1 MIKTRLTFAAR
12 LCLIVIFIVG
22 AFLQPT
28 PAYAASIPAEINKQF
43 TPLQIPAGGV
53 SVLRVTVFNPNTFPL
68 TNASWTDDLDGVQ
81 PGLFIANPAN
91 VVNTCGSVGDVT
103 AVPGTTTL
111 SLANGTV
118 PAQVGATP
126 GQCYVEINVSSVTP
140 GNLINTILANNLSSQ
155 GNDGGTPVS
164 ITNLT
169 PASATIT
176 VIAVSP
182 PALSKGFTPNTIYV
196 GETSVLTIRLNNND
210 ANYNLTGATY
220 TDTLPTG
227 LVVAS
232 PNGLTLT
239 NCGPGTGA
247 ATPGGTTISLS
258 GATVTPALDCI
269 VSVNVTNATG
279 SHGAYTNTI
288 PAGPGG
294 PGSLQ
299 TDQGVTNNSPASA
312 PLNVQPVAIAKSFSP
327 STIDAGD
334 VSNLTITF
342 YNPTGSPYTGVA
354 ITDSL
359 PANLTIDAAP
369 ITNTCGFTVNHI
381 VGDTQIDV
389 SGGTIPAS
397 LMPPTP
403 NTCVL
408 TIPVRASVASSGSR
422 TNTIPA
428 NTLTAG
434 QPVTNYL
441 PATANLTI
449 QQALYGTKAYSPT
462 FINTGGT
469 SQVTITLHNRAS
481 IPLTGVTFTD
491 TLPASLTV
499 SGTPAAAQCSG
510 TVTST
515 VNSVTLTGGTIPAN
529 GNCTI
534 VFNVTSVTP
543 GVYDNAVAANTIVTN
558 QGVGHAVFSTN
569 PDLTVIDPSNLPP
582 VRIVKTF
589 DTNPISPGQHSR
601 LRIQIYAPV
610 DTSISAIDITDTLPT
625 GLIIASPPAPA
636 PSESC
641 PGGTLTAVAGSDTIH
656 YSNTTANVL
665 AAGASCSVYVSVT
678 SMTPGLYTNTIPA
691 NAITTNEGRTNT
703 DPTTANI
710 RVTSLNV
717 SKAFYPTR
725 VQAGGRS
732 VMTITLENTTD
743 SMLTNV
749 SLLDTLPGSMNNGI
763 RVAAPSNA
771 STTCGVGTVTA
782 TPGSNQVILSNGTVP
797 AQVGNVPGVCTITVD
812 VVGNDNSPNS
822 PSQHT
827 NNIPVANVSATVADT
842 GVTIQPKTSA
852 SAILYIENMSIGI
865 VKGFNPVLV
874 YGGASSV
881 MSVQLIN
888 PNANTALTGIAFTDN
903 MDPGMHLTDPVVFNT
918 GTCGGALSGNPGD
931 SAFSF
936 SGGVL
941 PPNSTCTLTVRVVMS
956 VNANRTNTI
965 PAGAVTTFNGV
976 TNPDPTAASLT
987 NLPGVSV
994 TKGFN
999 PSSVSINQPSTLTIT
1014 IKNTSTIPVVNMGLT
1029 DGLPGTLPDGLEVAN
1044 PASATNT
1051 CGGTLT
1057 ANPGDQNITL
1067 SGGGLAGVGNPGD
1080 TCVIT
1085 VQVLSTRPGS
1095 YLNIIPGGAITS
1107 DGGITNNDPTNDTL
1121 DVVAYYSLGNR
1132 VWFDTNNNSLL
1143 DGTEVGADGVT
1154 VQLYAADGSGNPTGA
1169 VLASQVTANGGYY
1182 RFDNLPEGDYVV
1194 VIPANQFSGGPL
1206 DGYWS
1211 SGTTLD
1217 GTGTVLESAAPAPNG
1232 DVDSDDNGT
1241 RQTSGSFSGAVISGP
1256 VTLGPSA
1263 SEPTGETDA
1272 DPTNPAGEAPDA
1284 FSNRTVD
1291 FGFYRQTLG
1300 DQVFVDANNNGTY
1313 DGTDT
1318 ALPGAT
1324 VQLFAADG
1332 VTEIPVG
1339 PDGVFGTADDANGG
1353 VTTGAGGTYLFS
1365 GLPQGNYIVRV
1376 TPPAGYIST
1385 VDTADSVD
1393 TGNPNTNTDD
1403 NDNGVG
1409 TASGAASSAVVTL
1422 TPGSTGAQNNNT
1434 VTNASGATANP
1445 TVDFGFITP
1454 IYSLGNRVWFDTNN
1468 NSLLD
1473 GTEVGADGVTVE
1485 LYAADGSG
1493 NPTGSVLSSQVTAN
1507 GGYYRFDNLPEGD
1520 YVVVI
1525 PANQFSGGALTGYW
1539 SSGTTLD
1546 GTGTVLE
1553 PAAPAPNG
1561 DVDSDD
1567 NGTRQTSG
1575 AFNGAVISG
1584 PVTLGPSASE
1594 PTGETDADPTNP
1606 AGEAPD
1612 AFSNRTVDF
1621 GFYRQTLGD
1630 QVFVDAN
1637 NNGTY
1642 DGTDTALSG
1651 ATVQLFAADGVTE
1664 IPVGPDGVFGTADDA
1679 NGGVTTGAGGTYSF
1693 SGLPQGNYI
1702 VRVTPPAGYI
1712 STVDSADSVD
1722 TGNPNT
1728 NTDDNDNGVGTASG
1742 AASSAV
1748 VTLTPGSAGAQNNNT
1763 VTNASGATAN
1773 PTVDFGFIATSLS
1786 ITKDDGLTT
1795 VVPGSVITYTIIVTN
1810 NGTDRPSLT
1819 IVDDLPPE
1827 VTYQN
1832 ASPVPTTVTPTTLT
1846 WAGIS
1851 LNSGDSM
1858 TITVEVVV
1866 NSAAVGPIDNKA
1878 TVTDDI
1884 IPTLT
1889 DDDNDIDTVATNNA
1903 KSITGATIDP
1913 TDPAAPAPPVL
1924 PRVLIGEIVT
1934 YQITLDVPA
1943 NANMLNLTATD
1954 ILDSGLAFVRCVSVN
1969 GGTLATNLPGGFTD
1983 ACNDPT
1989 NPTVTAEPIGN
2000 TDPVNQGRR
2009 VTFNFGDISNPTASA
2024 QQLVVNYEV
2033 VVLDIAANVN
2043 GVGGLNNSVL
2053 WRWNGGSLA
2062 AAAPPLEII
2071 EPDMSVGKDASPRIL
2086 PLGFPV
2092 TFTIDV
2098 AHTAQS
2104 AVDAYDVTLT
2114 DVLPSNFAFLPGTIQ
2129 TTGLAPTSTNYAPG
2143 TRTLTFFWD
2152 VFPLGQNA
2160 SISFQ
2165 ATFVGPAP
2173 ATNDT
2178 NLAWTSLPI
2187 DPQPNGQPQS
2197 LTPYNGFGNE
2207 RWYDPLDATSVN
2219 NYGAS
2224 ASVTV
2229 DVPNALPATGF
2240 APNQVTNLP
2249 EQPAAKAYADLG
2261 NTWLEIPALGLNLP
2275 TTGVPLTADGW
2286 DLTWLSNQVGYL
2298 AGTTFPGQVG
2308 TTALTGHVTLADG
2321 TAGPFRNLNR
2331 LYWGNQVVMHINGY
2345 RYVYEVRETRSV
2357 RPTDFSVF
2365 KNDGY
2370 TWLTLITCEDYNPR
2384 LDAYAYRYAVRAVLL
2399 RVEQDSAAPAPLR
2412 ESGR

>member
-1 MIKTRLTFAAR
+1 MIKTRLTLAAR

-118 PAQVGATP
+118 PAQVGSTP

-176 VIAVSP
+176 VIAISP
-182 PALSKGFTPNTIYV
+182 PALSKSFTPNTIYV

-239 NCGPGTGA
+239 NCGPGTAA
-247 ATPGGTTISLS
+247 ATPGGATISLS

-269 VSVNVTNATG
+269 VSVNVTNTFG
-279 SHGAYTNTI
+279 SYGAYTNTI

-294 PGSLQ
+294 PGSLK

-369 ITNTCGFTVNHI
+369 ITNTCGFTANHLI
-381 VGDTQIDV
+381 GDTQIDV

-397 LMPPTP
+397 LTPPTP

-428 NTLTAG
+428 NTLTAN

-449 QQALYGTKAYSPT
+449 QQALYGAKAYSPT
-462 FINTGGT
+462 FINAGGT

-491 TLPASLTV
+491 TLPAGLTV
-499 SGTPAAAQCSG
+499 SGTPAPAQCSG

-515 VNSVTLTGGTIPAN
+515 VNSVTLAGGTIPAN

-534 VFNVTSVTP
+534 VFDVTSAVA
-543 GVYDNAVAANTIVTN
+543 GVYDNAVAANTISTD
-558 QGVGHAVFSTN
+558 QGVGHALFSTN

-589 DTNPISPGQHSR
+589 DTNPISPGQYSR
-601 LRIQIYAPV
+601 LRIRIYAPV

-665 AAGASCSVYVSVT
+665 AAGANCSVYVSVT
-678 SMTPGLYTNTIPA
+678 SMTPGLYTNTIPV

-743 SMLTNV
+743 SRLTNV
-749 SLLDTLPGSMNNGI
+749 SLLDNLPGSAQNGI

-771 STTCGVGTVTA
+771 STTCGSGTVTA
-782 TPGSNQVILSNGTVP
+782 NPGSNQVILSNGIVP

-812 VVGNDNSPNS
+812 VVGNDNSPNT

-827 NNIPVANVSATVADT
+827 NNIPTGNVSATVENT
-842 GVTIQPKTSA
+842 GVTIQPRTNA

-874 YGGASSV
+874 YGGAYSV

-888 PNANTALTGIAFTDN
+888 PNVNTALTGIAFTDN

-918 GTCGGALSGNPGD
+918 GTCGGVLSGNPGD

-965 PAGAVTTFNGV
+965 PAGVVTTFNGV

-1029 DGLPGTLPDGLEVAN
+1029 DSLPGTLPDGLEVAN
-1044 PASATNT
+1044 PANETNT

-1067 SGGGLAGVGNPGD
+1067 TGGGLAGVGNPGD

-1107 DGGITNNDPTNDTL
+1107 DGGITNNDSTEDTL

-1132 VWFDTNNNSLL
+1132 VWFDTNNNSQI

-1154 VQLYAADGSGNPTGA
+1154 VELYAADGSGNPTGA

-1194 VIPANQFSGGPL
+1194 VIPANQFSGGAL
-1206 DGYWS
+1206 NGYWS

-1217 GTGTVLESAAPAPNG
+1217 GTGTVLEAAAPAPNG

-1241 RQTSGSFSGAVISGP
+1241 RQTSGAFSGAVISGP

-1324 VQLFAADG
+1324 VQLFASDG

-1385 VDTADSVD
+1385 VD
-1393 TGNPNTNTDD
+1393 
-1403 NDNGVG
+1403 
-1409 TASGAASSAVVTL
+1409 
-1422 TPGSTGAQNNNT
+1422 
-1434 VTNASGATANP
+1434 
-1445 TVDFGFITP
+1445 
-1454 IYSLGNRVWFDTNN
+1454 
-1468 NSLLD
+1468 
-1473 GTEVGADGVTVE
+1473 
-1485 LYAADGSG
+1485 
-1493 NPTGSVLSSQVTAN
+1493 
-1507 GGYYRFDNLPEGD
+1507 
-1520 YVVVI
+1520 
-1525 PANQFSGGALTGYW
+1525 
-1539 SSGTTLD
+1539 
-1546 GTGTVLE
+1546 
-1553 PAAPAPNG
+1553 
-1561 DVDSDD
+1561 
-1567 NGTRQTSG
+1567 
-1575 AFNGAVISG
+1575 
-1584 PVTLGPSASE
+1584 
-1594 PTGETDADPTNP
+1594 
-1606 AGEAPD
+1606 
-1612 AFSNRTVDF
+1612 
-1621 GFYRQTLGD
+1621 
-1630 QVFVDAN
+1630 
-1637 NNGTY
+1637 
-1642 DGTDTALSG
+1642 
-1651 ATVQLFAADGVTE
+1651 
-1664 IPVGPDGVFGTADDA
+1664 
-1679 NGGVTTGAGGTYSF
+1679 
-1693 SGLPQGNYI
+1693 
-1702 VRVTPPAGYI
+1702 
-1712 STVDSADSVD
+1712 SADSTD

-1763 VTNASGATAN
+1763 VTNASGTTAN

-1832 ASPVPTTVTPTTLT
+1832 ASPAPTTVTPTTLT

-1866 NSAAVGPIDNKA
+1866 NSTAVGPIDNGV

-1889 DDDNDIDTVATNNA
+1889 DNDNDIDTVATNNA

-1913 TDPAAPAPPVL
+1913 TDPTAPAPPAL

-1934 YQITLDVPA
+1934 YQIVLDVPA
-1943 NANMLNLTATD
+1943 NASLSNLTATD
-1954 ILDSGLAFVRCVSVN
+1954 RLDSGLAFVRCVSVN
-1969 GGTLATNLPGGFTD
+1969 AGTLATNLPGGFAD
-1983 ACNDPT
+1983 ACDDPT
-1989 NPTVTAEPIGN
+1989 NPTVTAEPVGN
-2000 TDPVNQGRR
+2000 MDPVNQGRR
-2009 VTFNFGDISNPTASA
+2009 ITFNFGDISNPTAGA

-2033 VVLDIAANVN
+2033 VVLDIAANNN
-2043 GVGGLNNSVL
+2043 GVGGLNNSAL
-2053 WRWNGGSLA
+2053 WQWKGGSLA
-2062 AAAPPLEII
+2062 ASAPPLEII

-2104 AVDAYDVTLT
+2104 AVDAYDVILT

-2152 VFPLGQNA
+2152 IFPLGQNA

-2249 EQPAAKAYADLG
+2249 EQPAAKTYADLG

-2384 LDAYAYRYAVRAVLL
+2384 LDTYAYRYAVRAVLL

>member
-1 MIKTRLTFAAR
+1 MIKTRLTLAAR

-118 PAQVGATP
+118 PAQVGSTP

-176 VIAVSP
+176 VIAISP

-239 NCGPGTGA
+239 NCGPGTAA
-247 ATPGGTTISLS
+247 ATPGGATISLS

-269 VSVNVTNATG
+269 VSVNVTNTFG
-279 SHGAYTNTI
+279 SYGAYTNTI

-294 PGSLQ
+294 PGSLK

-369 ITNTCGFTVNHI
+369 ITNTCGFTANHLI
-381 VGDTQIDV
+381 GDTQIDV

-397 LMPPTP
+397 LTPPTP

-428 NTLTAG
+428 NTLTAN

-449 QQALYGTKAYSPT
+449 QQALYGAKAYSPT
-462 FINTGGT
+462 FINAGGT

-491 TLPASLTV
+491 TLPAGLTV
-499 SGTPAAAQCSG
+499 SGTPAPAQCSG

-515 VNSVTLTGGTIPAN
+515 VNSVTLAGGTIPAN

-534 VFNVTSVTP
+534 VFDVTSAVA
-543 GVYDNAVAANTIVTN
+543 GVYDNAVAANTISTD
-558 QGVGHAVFSTN
+558 QGVGHALFSTN

-589 DTNPISPGQHSR
+589 DTNPISPGQYSR
-601 LRIQIYAPV
+601 LRIRIYAPV

-665 AAGASCSVYVSVT
+665 AAGANCSVYVSVT
-678 SMTPGLYTNTIPA
+678 SMTPGLYTNTIPV

-743 SMLTNV
+743 SRLTNV
-749 SLLDTLPGSMNNGI
+749 SLLDNLPGSAQNGI

-771 STTCGVGTVTA
+771 STTCGSGTVTA
-782 TPGSNQVILSNGTVP
+782 NPGSNQVILSNGIVP

-812 VVGNDNSPNS
+812 VVGNDNSPNT

-827 NNIPVANVSATVADT
+827 NNIPTGNVSATVENT
-842 GVTIQPKTSA
+842 GVTIQPRTNA

-874 YGGASSV
+874 YGGAYSV

-888 PNANTALTGIAFTDN
+888 PNVNTALTGIAFTDN

-918 GTCGGALSGNPGD
+918 GTCGGVLSGNPGD

-965 PAGAVTTFNGV
+965 PAGVVTTFNGV

-1029 DGLPGTLPDGLEVAN
+1029 DSLPGTLPDGLEVAN
-1044 PASATNT
+1044 PANETNT

-1067 SGGGLAGVGNPGD
+1067 TGGGLAGVGNPGD

-1107 DGGITNNDPTNDTL
+1107 DGGITNNDSTEDTL

-1132 VWFDTNNNSLL
+1132 VWFDTNNNSQI

-1154 VQLYAADGSGNPTGA
+1154 VELYAADGSGNPTGA

-1194 VIPANQFSGGPL
+1194 VIPANQFSGGAL
-1206 DGYWS
+1206 NGYWS

-1217 GTGTVLESAAPAPNG
+1217 GTGTVLEAAAPAPNG

-1241 RQTSGSFSGAVISGP
+1241 RQTSGAFSGAVISGP

-1324 VQLFAADG
+1324 VQLFASDG

-1385 VDTADSVD
+1385 VD
-1393 TGNPNTNTDD
+1393 
-1403 NDNGVG
+1403 
-1409 TASGAASSAVVTL
+1409 
-1422 TPGSTGAQNNNT
+1422 
-1434 VTNASGATANP
+1434 
-1445 TVDFGFITP
+1445 
-1454 IYSLGNRVWFDTNN
+1454 
-1468 NSLLD
+1468 
-1473 GTEVGADGVTVE
+1473 
-1485 LYAADGSG
+1485 
-1493 NPTGSVLSSQVTAN
+1493 
-1507 GGYYRFDNLPEGD
+1507 
-1520 YVVVI
+1520 
-1525 PANQFSGGALTGYW
+1525 
-1539 SSGTTLD
+1539 
-1546 GTGTVLE
+1546 
-1553 PAAPAPNG
+1553 
-1561 DVDSDD
+1561 
-1567 NGTRQTSG
+1567 
-1575 AFNGAVISG
+1575 
-1584 PVTLGPSASE
+1584 
-1594 PTGETDADPTNP
+1594 
-1606 AGEAPD
+1606 
-1612 AFSNRTVDF
+1612 
-1621 GFYRQTLGD
+1621 
-1630 QVFVDAN
+1630 
-1637 NNGTY
+1637 
-1642 DGTDTALSG
+1642 
-1651 ATVQLFAADGVTE
+1651 
-1664 IPVGPDGVFGTADDA
+1664 
-1679 NGGVTTGAGGTYSF
+1679 
-1693 SGLPQGNYI
+1693 
-1702 VRVTPPAGYI
+1702 
-1712 STVDSADSVD
+1712 SADSTD

-1763 VTNASGATAN
+1763 VTNASGTTAN

-1832 ASPVPTTVTPTTLT
+1832 ASPAPTTVTPTTLT

-1866 NSAAVGPIDNKA
+1866 NSTAVGPIDNGV

-1889 DDDNDIDTVATNNA
+1889 DNDNDIDTVATNNA

-1913 TDPAAPAPPVL
+1913 TDPTAPAPPAL

-1934 YQITLDVPA
+1934 YQIVLDVPA
-1943 NANMLNLTATD
+1943 NASLSNLTATD
-1954 ILDSGLAFVRCVSVN
+1954 RLDSGLAFVRCVSVN
-1969 GGTLATNLPGGFTD
+1969 AGTLATNLPGGFAD
-1983 ACNDPT
+1983 ACDDPT
-1989 NPTVTAEPIGN
+1989 NPTVTAEPVGN
-2000 TDPVNQGRR
+2000 MDPVNQGRR
-2009 VTFNFGDISNPTASA
+2009 ITFNFGDISNPTAGA

-2033 VVLDIAANVN
+2033 VVLDIAANNN
-2043 GVGGLNNSVL
+2043 GVGGLNNSAL
-2053 WRWNGGSLA
+2053 WQWKGGSLA
-2062 AAAPPLEII
+2062 ASAPPLEII

-2104 AVDAYDVTLT
+2104 AVDAYDVILT

-2152 VFPLGQNA
+2152 IFPLGQNA

-2249 EQPAAKAYADLG
+2249 EQPAAKTYADLG

-2384 LDAYAYRYAVRAVLL
+2384 LDTYAYRYAVRAVLL

>member
-1 MIKTRLTFAAR
+1 MIKTRLTLAAR

-118 PAQVGATP
+118 PAQVGSTP
-126 GQCYVEINVSSVTP
+126 GQCYVEINVSSVTS

-176 VIAVSP
+176 VIAISP
-182 PALSKGFTPNTIYV
+182 PALSKSFTPNTIYV

-239 NCGPGTGA
+239 NCGPGTAA
-247 ATPGGTTISLS
+247 ATPGGATISLS

-269 VSVNVTNATG
+269 VSVNVTNTFG
-279 SHGAYTNTI
+279 SYGAYTNTI

-294 PGSLQ
+294 PGSLK

-312 PLNVQPVAIAKSFSP
+312 PLNVQPVGIAKVFSP

-354 ITDSL
+354 ITDNL
-359 PANLTIDAAP
+359 PANLTIDATP
-369 ITNTCGFTVNHI
+369 ITNTCGFTANHLI
-381 VGDTQIDV
+381 GDTQIDV

-397 LMPPTP
+397 LTPPTP

-428 NTLTAG
+428 NTLTAD

-462 FINTGGT
+462 FINAGGT

-491 TLPASLTV
+491 TLPAGLTV
-499 SGTPAAAQCSG
+499 SGTPAPAQCSG

-515 VNSVTLTGGTIPAN
+515 VNSVTLAGGTIPAN

-534 VFNVTSVTP
+534 VFDVTSAVA
-543 GVYDNAVAANTIVTN
+543 GVYDNTVAANTISTD
-558 QGVGHAVFSTN
+558 QGVGHAAFSTN

-589 DTNPISPGQHSR
+589 DTNPISPGQYSR
-601 LRIQIYAPV
+601 LRIRIYAPV

-665 AAGASCSVYVSVT
+665 AAGANCSVYVSVT
-678 SMTPGLYTNTIPA
+678 SMTPGLYTNTIPV

-743 SMLTNV
+743 SRLTNV
-749 SLLDTLPGSMNNGI
+749 SLLDNLPGSAQNGI

-771 STTCGVGTVTA
+771 STTCGSGAVTA
-782 TPGSNQVILSNGTVP
+782 NPGSNQVILSNGIVP

-812 VVGNDNSPNS
+812 VVGNDNSPNT

-827 NNIPVANVSATVADT
+827 NNIPTGNVSATVENT
-842 GVTIQPKTSA
+842 GVTIQPRTNA

-874 YGGASSV
+874 YGGAYSV

-888 PNANTALTGIAFTDN
+888 PNVNTALTGIAFTDN

-918 GTCGGALSGNPGD
+918 GTCGGVLSGNPGD

-965 PAGAVTTFNGV
+965 PAGVVTTFNGV

-1029 DGLPGTLPDGLEVAN
+1029 DSLPGTLPDGLEVAN
-1044 PASATNT
+1044 PANETNT

-1067 SGGGLAGVGNPGD
+1067 TGGGLAGVGNPGD

-1107 DGGITNNDPTNDTL
+1107 DGGITNNDSTEDTL

-1132 VWFDTNNNSLL
+1132 VWFDTNNNSQI

-1154 VQLYAADGSGNPTGA
+1154 VELYAADGSGNPTGA

-1194 VIPANQFSGGPL
+1194 VIPANQFSGGAL
-1206 DGYWS
+1206 NGYWS

-1217 GTGTVLESAAPAPNG
+1217 GTGTVLEAAAPAPNG

-1241 RQTSGSFSGAVISGP
+1241 RQTSGAFSGAVISGP

-1324 VQLFAADG
+1324 VQLFA
-1332 VTEIPVG
+1332 
-1339 PDGVFGTADDANGG
+1339 
-1353 VTTGAGGTYLFS
+1353 S
-1365 GLPQGNYIVRV
+1365 
-1376 TPPAGYIST
+1376 
-1385 VDTADSVD
+1385 
-1393 TGNPNTNTDD
+1393 
-1403 NDNGVG
+1403 
-1409 TASGAASSAVVTL
+1409 
-1422 TPGSTGAQNNNT
+1422 
-1434 VTNASGATANP
+1434 
-1445 TVDFGFITP
+1445 
-1454 IYSLGNRVWFDTNN
+1454 
-1468 NSLLD
+1468 
-1473 GTEVGADGVTVE
+1473 
-1485 LYAADGSG
+1485 
-1493 NPTGSVLSSQVTAN
+1493 
-1507 GGYYRFDNLPEGD
+1507 
-1520 YVVVI
+1520 
-1525 PANQFSGGALTGYW
+1525 
-1539 SSGTTLD
+1539 
-1546 GTGTVLE
+1546 
-1553 PAAPAPNG
+1553 
-1561 DVDSDD
+1561 
-1567 NGTRQTSG
+1567 
-1575 AFNGAVISG
+1575 
-1584 PVTLGPSASE
+1584 
-1594 PTGETDADPTNP
+1594 
-1606 AGEAPD
+1606 
-1612 AFSNRTVDF
+1612 
-1621 GFYRQTLGD
+1621 
-1630 QVFVDAN
+1630 
-1637 NNGTY
+1637 
-1642 DGTDTALSG
+1642 
-1651 ATVQLFAADGVTE
+1651 DGVTE

-1712 STVDSADSVD
+1712 STVDSADSTD

-1763 VTNASGATAN
+1763 VTNASGTTAN

-1832 ASPVPTTVTPTTLT
+1832 ASPAPTTVTPTTLT

-1866 NSAAVGPIDNKA
+1866 NSTAVGPIDNGV

-1889 DDDNDIDTVATNNA
+1889 DNDNDIDTVATNNA

-1913 TDPAAPAPPVL
+1913 TDPTAPAPPAL

-1934 YQITLDVPA
+1934 YQIVLDVPA
-1943 NANMLNLTATD
+1943 NASLSNLTATD
-1954 ILDSGLAFVRCVSVN
+1954 RLDSGLAFVRCVSVN
-1969 GGTLATNLPGGFTD
+1969 AGTLATNLPGGFAD
-1983 ACNDPT
+1983 ACDDPT
-1989 NPTVTAEPIGN
+1989 NPTVTAEPVGN
-2000 TDPVNQGRR
+2000 MDPVNQGRR
-2009 VTFNFGDISNPTASA
+2009 ITFNFGDISNPTAGA

-2033 VVLDIAANVN
+2033 VVLDIAANNN
-2043 GVGGLNNSVL
+2043 GVGGLNNSAL
-2053 WRWNGGSLA
+2053 WQWKGGSLA
-2062 AAAPPLEII
+2062 ASAPPLEII

-2104 AVDAYDVTLT
+2104 AVDAYDVILT

-2152 VFPLGQNA
+2152 IFPLGQNA

-2384 LDAYAYRYAVRAVLL
+2384 LDTYAYRYAVRAVLL

>member
-1 MIKTRLTFAAR
+1 MIKMRLTFAAR

-68 TNASWTDDLDGVQ
+68 TNASWTDDLIGVQ

-91 VVNTCGSVGDVT
+91 VVNTCGVVGDVT

-118 PAQVGATP
+118 PAQVGSTP
-126 GQCYVEINVSSVTP
+126 GQCYVEINVSSVTS
-140 GNLINTILANNLSSQ
+140 GNLINTIPANNLSSQ
-155 GNDGGTPVS
+155 GNDGGSPVS

-182 PALSKGFTPNTIYV
+182 PALSKSFTPNTIYV

-227 LVVAS
+227 LEVAS

-239 NCGPGTGA
+239 NCGPGTA
-247 ATPGGTTISLS
+247 TATPGGATILLS

-269 VSVNVTNATG
+269 VSVNVTNVPG
-279 SHGAYTNTI
+279 SYGAYTNTI

-294 PGSLQ
+294 PGSLK
-299 TDQGVTNNSPASA
+299 TDQGVTNNSPVSA
-312 PLNVQPVAIAKSFSP
+312 PLNVQPVGVAKAFSP

-342 YNPTGSPYTGVA
+342 YNPTGSAYTGVA

-369 ITNTCGFTVNHI
+369 ITNTCGFTVNHAI
-381 VGDTQIDV
+381 GDTLIDV

-397 LMPPTP
+397 LTPPTP
-403 NTCVL
+403 VGTCVL

-428 NTLTAG
+428 NTLTAD

-462 FINTGGT
+462 FINAGGT

-481 IPLTGVTFTD
+481 VPLTGVTFTD
-491 TLPASLTV
+491 TLPAGLTV
-499 SGTPAAAQCSG
+499 SGTPAVAQCSG
-510 TVTST
+510 TVTNT

-534 VFNVTSVTP
+534 IFDVTSAVA
-543 GVYDNAVAANTIVTN
+543 GVYDNVVAANTISTD
-558 QGVGHAVFSTN
+558 QGVGHAAFSTN

-582 VRIVKTF
+582 VRIVKAF
-589 DTNPISPGQHSR
+589 DTNPISPGQYSR
-601 LRIQIYAPV
+601 LRIRIYAPV

-636 PSESC
+636 PSETC

-665 AAGASCSVYVSVT
+665 AAGADCSVYVSVT

-691 NAITTNEGRTNT
+691 NAITTNQGRTNT

-743 SMLTNV
+743 SELTNV
-749 SLLDTLPGSMNNGI
+749 SLLDTLPGSGANGI
-763 RVAAPSNA
+763 RVAAPSNY
-771 STTCGVGTVTA
+771 STTCGVGVVTA
-782 TPGSNQVILSNGTVP
+782 NPGSNQVILSNGTVP

-827 NNIPVANVSATVADT
+827 NNIPVANVSATVANT

-965 PAGAVTTFNGV
+965 PDGAVTTFNGV

-1044 PASATNT
+1044 PASVTNT

-1067 SGGGLAGVGNPGD
+1067 SGGGLAGLGDPGD

-1085 VQVLSTRPGS
+1085 VQVLSTRPGN
-1095 YLNIIPGGAITS
+1095 YLNIIPSGAITS
-1107 DGGITNNDPTNDTL
+1107 DGGITNNDPTDDTL
-1121 DVVAYYSLGNR
+1121 DVVAY
-1132 VWFDTNNNSLL
+1132 
-1143 DGTEVGADGVT
+1143 
-1154 VQLYAADGSGNPTGA
+1154 
-1169 VLASQVTANGGYY
+1169 
-1182 RFDNLPEGDYVV
+1182 
-1194 VIPANQFSGGPL
+1194 
-1206 DGYWS
+1206 
-1211 SGTTLD
+1211 
-1217 GTGTVLESAAPAPNG
+1217 
-1232 DVDSDDNGT
+1232 
-1241 RQTSGSFSGAVISGP
+1241 
-1256 VTLGPSA
+1256 
-1263 SEPTGETDA
+1263 
-1272 DPTNPAGEAPDA
+1272 
-1284 FSNRTVD
+1284 
-1291 FGFYRQTLG
+1291 
-1300 DQVFVDANNNGTY
+1300 
-1313 DGTDT
+1313 
-1318 ALPGAT
+1318 
-1324 VQLFAADG
+1324 
-1332 VTEIPVG
+1332 
-1339 PDGVFGTADDANGG
+1339 
-1353 VTTGAGGTYLFS
+1353 
-1365 GLPQGNYIVRV
+1365 
-1376 TPPAGYIST
+1376 
-1385 VDTADSVD
+1385 
-1393 TGNPNTNTDD
+1393 
-1403 NDNGVG
+1403 
-1409 TASGAASSAVVTL
+1409 
-1422 TPGSTGAQNNNT
+1422 
-1434 VTNASGATANP
+1434 
-1445 TVDFGFITP
+1445 
-1454 IYSLGNRVWFDTNN
+1454 YSLGNRVWFDTNN

-1679 NGGVTTGAGGTYSF
+1679 NGGVTTGAGGTYLF

-1712 STVDSADSVD
+1712 STVDTADSVD

-1748 VTLTPGSAGAQNNNT
+1748 VTLTPGSVGAQSNNT
-1763 VTNASGATAN
+1763 VVNASGSTAN

-1795 VVPGSVITYTIIVTN
+1795 VVPGSVITYTIIATN

-1827 VTYQN
+1827 VTYQS
-1832 ASPVPTTVTPTTLT
+1832 ASPAPTTVTPTTLT
-1846 WAGIS
+1846 WTGIS
-1851 LNSGDSM
+1851 LNSGDSI

-1884 IPTLT
+1884 VPTLT
-1889 DDDNDIDTVATNNA
+1889 DDDNDIDIVVTNNA

-2000 TDPVNQGRR
+2000 TDSVNQGRR

-2071 EPDMSVGKDASPRIL
+2071 EPDMSVSKDASPRIL

-2104 AVDAYDVTLT
+2104 AIDAYDVTLT

-2224 ASVTV
+2224 ASVTIG
-2229 DVPNALPATGF
+2229 VPDALPATGF

-2275 TTGVPLTADGW
+2275 ATGVPLTADGW

-2384 LDAYAYRYAVRAVLL
+2384 LDSYAYRYAVRAVLL

>member
-1 MIKTRLTFAAR
+1 MIKTRLTLAAR

-118 PAQVGATP
+118 PAQVGSTP
-126 GQCYVEINVSSVTP
+126 GQCYVEINVSSVTS

-176 VIAVSP
+176 VIAISP
-182 PALSKGFTPNTIYV
+182 PALSKSFTPNTIYV

-239 NCGPGTGA
+239 NCGPGTAA
-247 ATPGGTTISLS
+247 ATPGGATISLS

-269 VSVNVTNATG
+269 VSVNVTNTFG
-279 SHGAYTNTI
+279 SYGAYTNTI

-294 PGSLQ
+294 PGSLK

-312 PLNVQPVAIAKSFSP
+312 PLNVQPVGIAKVFSP

-354 ITDSL
+354 ITDNL
-359 PANLTIDAAP
+359 PANLTIDATP
-369 ITNTCGFTVNHI
+369 ITNTCGFTANHLI
-381 VGDTQIDV
+381 GDTQIDV

-397 LMPPTP
+397 LTPPTP

-428 NTLTAG
+428 NTLTAD

-462 FINTGGT
+462 FINAGGT

-491 TLPASLTV
+491 TLPAGLTV
-499 SGTPAAAQCSG
+499 SGTPAPAQCSG

-515 VNSVTLTGGTIPAN
+515 VNSVTLAGGTIPAN

-534 VFNVTSVTP
+534 VFDVTSAVA
-543 GVYDNAVAANTIVTN
+543 GVYDNTVAANTISTD
-558 QGVGHAVFSTN
+558 QGVGHAAFSTN

-589 DTNPISPGQHSR
+589 DTNPISPGQYSR
-601 LRIQIYAPV
+601 LRIRIYAPV

-665 AAGASCSVYVSVT
+665 AAGANCSVYVSVT
-678 SMTPGLYTNTIPA
+678 SMTPGLYTNTIPV

-743 SMLTNV
+743 SRLTNV
-749 SLLDTLPGSMNNGI
+749 SLLDNLPGSAQNGI

-771 STTCGVGTVTA
+771 STTCGSGAVTA
-782 TPGSNQVILSNGTVP
+782 NPGSNQVILSNGIVP

-812 VVGNDNSPNS
+812 VVGNDNSPNT

-827 NNIPVANVSATVADT
+827 NNIPTGNVSATVENT
-842 GVTIQPKTSA
+842 GVTIQPRTNA

-874 YGGASSV
+874 YGGAYSV

-888 PNANTALTGIAFTDN
+888 PNVNTALTGIAFTDN

-918 GTCGGALSGNPGD
+918 GTCGGVLSGNPGD

-965 PAGAVTTFNGV
+965 PAGVVTTFNGV

-1029 DGLPGTLPDGLEVAN
+1029 DSLPGTLPDGLEVAN
-1044 PASATNT
+1044 PANETNT

-1067 SGGGLAGVGNPGD
+1067 TGGGLAGVGNPGD

-1107 DGGITNNDPTNDTL
+1107 DGGITNNDSTEDTL

-1132 VWFDTNNNSLL
+1132 VWFDTNNNSQI

-1154 VQLYAADGSGNPTGA
+1154 VELYAADGSGNPTGA

-1194 VIPANQFSGGPL
+1194 VIPANQFSGGAL
-1206 DGYWS
+1206 NGYWS

-1217 GTGTVLESAAPAPNG
+1217 GTGTVLEAAAPAPNG

-1241 RQTSGSFSGAVISGP
+1241 RQTSGAFSGAVISGP

-1324 VQLFAADG
+1324 VQLFASDG

-1385 VDTADSVD
+1385 VD
-1393 TGNPNTNTDD
+1393 
-1403 NDNGVG
+1403 
-1409 TASGAASSAVVTL
+1409 
-1422 TPGSTGAQNNNT
+1422 
-1434 VTNASGATANP
+1434 
-1445 TVDFGFITP
+1445 
-1454 IYSLGNRVWFDTNN
+1454 
-1468 NSLLD
+1468 
-1473 GTEVGADGVTVE
+1473 
-1485 LYAADGSG
+1485 
-1493 NPTGSVLSSQVTAN
+1493 
-1507 GGYYRFDNLPEGD
+1507 
-1520 YVVVI
+1520 
-1525 PANQFSGGALTGYW
+1525 
-1539 SSGTTLD
+1539 
-1546 GTGTVLE
+1546 
-1553 PAAPAPNG
+1553 
-1561 DVDSDD
+1561 
-1567 NGTRQTSG
+1567 
-1575 AFNGAVISG
+1575 
-1584 PVTLGPSASE
+1584 
-1594 PTGETDADPTNP
+1594 
-1606 AGEAPD
+1606 
-1612 AFSNRTVDF
+1612 
-1621 GFYRQTLGD
+1621 
-1630 QVFVDAN
+1630 
-1637 NNGTY
+1637 
-1642 DGTDTALSG
+1642 
-1651 ATVQLFAADGVTE
+1651 
-1664 IPVGPDGVFGTADDA
+1664 
-1679 NGGVTTGAGGTYSF
+1679 
-1693 SGLPQGNYI
+1693 
-1702 VRVTPPAGYI
+1702 
-1712 STVDSADSVD
+1712 SADSTD

-1763 VTNASGATAN
+1763 VTNASGTTAN

-1832 ASPVPTTVTPTTLT
+1832 ASPAPTTVTPTTLT

-1866 NSAAVGPIDNKA
+1866 NSTAVGPIDNGV

-1889 DDDNDIDTVATNNA
+1889 DNDNDIDTVATNNA

-1913 TDPAAPAPPVL
+1913 TDPTAPAPPAL

-1934 YQITLDVPA
+1934 YQIVLDVPA
-1943 NANMLNLTATD
+1943 NASLSNLTATD
-1954 ILDSGLAFVRCVSVN
+1954 RLDSGLAFVRCVSVN
-1969 GGTLATNLPGGFTD
+1969 AGTLATNLPGGFAD
-1983 ACNDPT
+1983 ACDDPT
-1989 NPTVTAEPIGN
+1989 NPTVTAEPVGN
-2000 TDPVNQGRR
+2000 MDPVNQGRR
-2009 VTFNFGDISNPTASA
+2009 ITFNFGDISNPTAGA

-2033 VVLDIAANVN
+2033 VVLDIAANNN
-2043 GVGGLNNSVL
+2043 GVGGLNNSAL
-2053 WRWNGGSLA
+2053 WQWKGGSLA
-2062 AAAPPLEII
+2062 ASAPPLEII

-2104 AVDAYDVTLT
+2104 AVDAYDVILT

-2152 VFPLGQNA
+2152 IFPLGQNA

-2384 LDAYAYRYAVRAVLL
+2384 LDTYAYRYAVRAVLL

>member
-1 MIKTRLTFAAR
+1 
-12 LCLIVIFIVG
+12 
-22 AFLQPT
+22 
-28 PAYAASIPAEINKQF
+28 
-43 TPLQIPAGGV
+43 
-53 SVLRVTVFNPNTFPL
+53 
-68 TNASWTDDLDGVQ
+68 
-81 PGLFIANPAN
+81 
-91 VVNTCGSVGDVT
+91 
-103 AVPGTTTL
+103 
-111 SLANGTV
+111 
-118 PAQVGATP
+118 
-126 GQCYVEINVSSVTP
+126 
-140 GNLINTILANNLSSQ
+140 
-155 GNDGGTPVS
+155 
-164 ITNLT
+164 
-169 PASATIT
+169 
-176 VIAVSP
+176 
-182 PALSKGFTPNTIYV
+182 
-196 GETSVLTIRLNNND
+196 
-210 ANYNLTGATY
+210 
-220 TDTLPTG
+220 
-227 LVVAS
+227 
-232 PNGLTLT
+232 
-239 NCGPGTGA
+239 
-247 ATPGGTTISLS
+247 
-258 GATVTPALDCI
+258 
-269 VSVNVTNATG
+269 
-279 SHGAYTNTI
+279 
-288 PAGPGG
+288 
-294 PGSLQ
+294 
-299 TDQGVTNNSPASA
+299 
-312 PLNVQPVAIAKSFSP
+312 
-327 STIDAGD
+327 
-334 VSNLTITF
+334 
-342 YNPTGSPYTGVA
+342 
-354 ITDSL
+354 
-359 PANLTIDAAP
+359 P
-369 ITNTCGFTVNHI
+369 ITNTCGFTANHLI
-381 VGDTQIDV
+381 GDTQIDV

-397 LMPPTP
+397 LTPPTP

-428 NTLTAG
+428 NTLTAN

-449 QQALYGTKAYSPT
+449 QQALYGAKAYSPT
-462 FINTGGT
+462 FINAGGT

-491 TLPASLTV
+491 TLPAGLTV
-499 SGTPAAAQCSG
+499 SGTPAPAQCSG

-515 VNSVTLTGGTIPAN
+515 VNSVTLAGGTIPAN

-534 VFNVTSVTP
+534 VFDVTSAVA
-543 GVYDNAVAANTIVTN
+543 GVYDNAVAANTISTD
-558 QGVGHAVFSTN
+558 QGVGHALFSTN

-589 DTNPISPGQHSR
+589 DTNPISPGQYSR
-601 LRIQIYAPV
+601 LRIRIYAPV

-665 AAGASCSVYVSVT
+665 AAGANCSVYVSVT
-678 SMTPGLYTNTIPA
+678 SMTPGLYTNTIPV

-743 SMLTNV
+743 SRLTNV
-749 SLLDTLPGSMNNGI
+749 SLLDNLPGSAQNGI

-771 STTCGVGTVTA
+771 STTCGSGTVTA
-782 TPGSNQVILSNGTVP
+782 NPGSNQVILSNGIVP

-812 VVGNDNSPNS
+812 VVGNDNSPNT

-827 NNIPVANVSATVADT
+827 NNIPTGNVSATVENT
-842 GVTIQPKTSA
+842 GVTIQPRTNA

-874 YGGASSV
+874 YGGAYSV

-888 PNANTALTGIAFTDN
+888 PNVNTALTGIAFTDN

-918 GTCGGALSGNPGD
+918 GTCGGVLSGNPGD

-965 PAGAVTTFNGV
+965 PAGVVTTFNGV

-1029 DGLPGTLPDGLEVAN
+1029 DSLPGTLPDGLEVAN
-1044 PASATNT
+1044 PANETNT

-1067 SGGGLAGVGNPGD
+1067 TGGGLAGVGNPGD

-1107 DGGITNNDPTNDTL
+1107 DGGITNNDSTEDTL

-1132 VWFDTNNNSLL
+1132 VWFDTNNNSQI

-1154 VQLYAADGSGNPTGA
+1154 VELYAADGSGNPTGA

-1194 VIPANQFSGGPL
+1194 VIPANQFSGGAL
-1206 DGYWS
+1206 NGYWS

-1217 GTGTVLESAAPAPNG
+1217 GTGTVLEAAAPAPNG

-1241 RQTSGSFSGAVISGP
+1241 RQTSGAFSGAVISGP

-1324 VQLFAADG
+1324 VQLFASDG

-1385 VDTADSVD
+1385 VD
-1393 TGNPNTNTDD
+1393 
-1403 NDNGVG
+1403 
-1409 TASGAASSAVVTL
+1409 
-1422 TPGSTGAQNNNT
+1422 
-1434 VTNASGATANP
+1434 
-1445 TVDFGFITP
+1445 
-1454 IYSLGNRVWFDTNN
+1454 
-1468 NSLLD
+1468 
-1473 GTEVGADGVTVE
+1473 
-1485 LYAADGSG
+1485 
-1493 NPTGSVLSSQVTAN
+1493 
-1507 GGYYRFDNLPEGD
+1507 
-1520 YVVVI
+1520 
-1525 PANQFSGGALTGYW
+1525 
-1539 SSGTTLD
+1539 
-1546 GTGTVLE
+1546 
-1553 PAAPAPNG
+1553 
-1561 DVDSDD
+1561 
-1567 NGTRQTSG
+1567 
-1575 AFNGAVISG
+1575 
-1584 PVTLGPSASE
+1584 
-1594 PTGETDADPTNP
+1594 
-1606 AGEAPD
+1606 
-1612 AFSNRTVDF
+1612 
-1621 GFYRQTLGD
+1621 
-1630 QVFVDAN
+1630 
-1637 NNGTY
+1637 
-1642 DGTDTALSG
+1642 
-1651 ATVQLFAADGVTE
+1651 
-1664 IPVGPDGVFGTADDA
+1664 
-1679 NGGVTTGAGGTYSF
+1679 
-1693 SGLPQGNYI
+1693 
-1702 VRVTPPAGYI
+1702 
-1712 STVDSADSVD
+1712 SADSTD

-1763 VTNASGATAN
+1763 VTNASGTTAN

-1832 ASPVPTTVTPTTLT
+1832 ASPAPTTVTPTTLT

-1866 NSAAVGPIDNKA
+1866 NSTAVGPIDNGV

-1889 DDDNDIDTVATNNA
+1889 DNDNDIDTVATNNA

-1913 TDPAAPAPPVL
+1913 TDPTAPAPPAL

-1934 YQITLDVPA
+1934 YQIVLDVPA
-1943 NANMLNLTATD
+1943 NASLSNLTATD
-1954 ILDSGLAFVRCVSVN
+1954 RLDSGLAFVRCVSVN
-1969 GGTLATNLPGGFTD
+1969 AGTLATNLPGGFAD
-1983 ACNDPT
+1983 ACDDPT
-1989 NPTVTAEPIGN
+1989 NPTVTAEPVGN
-2000 TDPVNQGRR
+2000 MDPVNQGRR
-2009 VTFNFGDISNPTASA
+2009 ITFNFGDISNPTAGA

-2033 VVLDIAANVN
+2033 VVLDIAANNN
-2043 GVGGLNNSVL
+2043 GVGGLNNSAL
-2053 WRWNGGSLA
+2053 WQWKGGSLA
-2062 AAAPPLEII
+2062 ASAPPLEII

-2104 AVDAYDVTLT
+2104 AVDAYDVILT

-2152 VFPLGQNA
+2152 IFPLGQNA

-2249 EQPAAKAYADLG
+2249 EQPAAKTYADLG

-2384 LDAYAYRYAVRAVLL
+2384 LDTYAYRYAVRAVLL